1 MSRQSA
7 SINLRDREI
16 REILDED
23 LKQYKEV
30 LRREFKQARLMGET
44 YSPPNQTEKQ
54 IAFQIEK
61 YFVRLQQEA
70 DLITNGLVNDQIED
84 TSGLIAAY
92 QELIGYLEVYAKYGS
107 LGQRDLAVIEN
118 KFDAIA
124 PQISQIAT
132 AATYLRWRQAPLLE
146 QLDSL
151 LDDRHYIKL
160 RDVSRRTVAEQ
171 VVEAEAEELPRRPL
185 PPPRRQDPP
194 PPPDEGGPPPPPSSG
209 FRSVKREPKAE
220 PGTSPASPAS
230 PATPKLRKDLQT
242 EIDKIPDAEFNSL
255 LMDLGLYDGL
265 VAKRGSTTKSLKK
278 VANKTQLQLV
288 YQYKTT
294 GVNPTVAVS
303 IASAP
308 PMLEYGDPAAPGY
321 VNTDPSLVD
330 FYFGP
335 GSTYRPE
342 IQPDISGDG
351 RRKTHGIM
359 CGAGEAEDMMF
370 GQPAGVK
377 KAMHLRP
384 IDKKLVHYKTPDK
397 VGEAG
402 LTLEKRMLFLNQ
414 LDSKC
419 VKDDMEINC
428 THTYKKAMS
437 DKAKHMEKMKK

>member
-7 SINLRDREI
+7 PMNLRDREI
-16 REILDED
+16 SEILDED
-23 LKQYKEV
+23 LKQNREV

-44 YSPPNQTEKQ
+44 YAPPNQTEKQ
-54 IAFQIEK
+54 VAFQIEK

-70 DLITNGLVNDQIED
+70 DLITNGLVNEQIED
-84 TSGLIAAY
+84 PSALIAAY
-92 QELIGYLEVYAKYGS
+92 QELISYLEVYAKYSS

-132 AATYLRWRQAPLLE
+132 AATYLRWKQAPLLE

-160 RDVSRRTVAEQ
+160 RNISSRTPAPAPLSPAPSDIRSRKVPERREMEPFTPLVSVKR
-171 VVEAEAEELPRRPL
+171 EL
-185 PPPRRQDPP
+185 
-194 PPPDEGGPPPPPSSG
+194 EVPSTPM
-209 FRSVKREPKAE
+209 RSVKREAAMAP
-220 PGTSPASPAS
+220 PPSPAGEPKTKEQLRSYMQQISPEKLVQYVQQLNLYEKLKLKSGYISISKMGVGEMRLVYALDTQGQAS
-230 PATPKLRKDLQT
+230 PEPAAQ
-242 EIDKIPDAEFNSL
+242 EDAAP
-255 LMDLGLYDGL
+255 LM
-265 VAKRGSTTKSLKK
+265 
-278 VANKTQLQLV
+278 
-288 YQYKTT
+288 
-294 GVNPTVAVS
+294 
-303 IASAP
+303 
-308 PMLEYGDPAAPGY
+308 EYGDPAAQGFVY
-321 VNTDPSLVD
+321 TDPSLVD
-330 FYFGP
+330 YYFGP
-335 GSTYRPE
+335 ASTYRPE
-342 IQPDISGDG
+342 IQPDVTGDG

-370 GQPAGVK
+370 GRPAGVK

-384 IDKKLVHYKTPDK
+384 MDKKLVHYKTPDK

-437 DKAKHMEKMKK
+437 DKAKHLEKMKK